1 MLDTPVQPIYELD
14 MLLNEQKKVHA
25 NNVITASGSIILDN
39 EKCGNFICF
48 IIIKSS
54 SVTLAT
60 AESLGSLLKKPKC
73 YLYLH
78 ICNQFG
84 ENNWGVVGAAFLKEK
99 KKTEFFLYD
108 CDPANFNL
116 GFVLFFFFNKSVLG
130 IELRQIMSHLHP
142 K

>member
-99 KKTEFFLYD
+99 KKNRIFSL
-108 CDPANFNL
+108 
-116 GFVLFFFFNKSVLG
+116 
-130 IELRQIMSHLHP
+130 
-142 K
+142 